1 MTFKQAD
8 SRSTEIDFVIPST
21 VLSKEREKEKSLTFN
36 IGKLSGTAIV
46 SVSIITENSQK
57 DKTFLTL
64 NKKTSTN
71 SDDATKSISRPSN
84 QKNQPTQGDNKG
96 FKTVQADTIMKPV
109 ETENIVKLEQKNL
122 TKSDK
127 SFSDDEED
135 NIKEE
140 TSEKKELKSETIRKS
155 LKINLN
161 EFTFNTQCKRCN
173 YLEKMIEAQGND
185 IKILQNQIECFMKGN
200 FENPNKES
208 ELLESENLLKE
219 PIFNKLFDSNN
230 INFEEISN
238 QTLKTEES
246 KVTSSKKSVSKY
258 NSNKTSAEK
267 DKYKISLQKP
277 GESVDVLV
285 LDDFRE
291 KRIQKYE
298 QEIDNLKAQLFAVL
312 KQKKAMEFIR
322 IENESLRS
330 QISRAEAIRL
340 QLEEKMLVNN
350 NSYQSKLD
358 ITLNDLSKA
367 FKEKNIVQEKYGRLE
382 IQYNSIKL
390 ENDVNMKKLS
400 ELEQKLISDLANAN
414 LLKNFKETI
423 SSLKDDYI
431 KQEKSRVNLQEDFRK
446 SINETNNKLEEFKR
460 ENTKLFTENNVLS
473 SKIKELENS
482 LFTKSREIAEK
493 QKKLLE
499 LEGSMISVKN
509 DQIALNEVT
518 KHRDELTT
526 KFNRIME
533 INYNLNEENS
543 KLNISYQEQNNL
555 QNDKFNILVNANKN
569 IKDALN
575 KKEIELSEKSSTIN
589 GI

>member
-122 TKSDK
+122 MKSDK

-258 NSNKTSAEK
+258 NSNKTSVEK

-493 QKKLLE
+493 QKKLFE

-555 QNDKFNILVNANKN
+555 QNDKFNILVNCPLISCVERTFN
-569 IKDALN
+569 IVFIGNYNFLC
-575 KKEIELSEKSSTIN
+575 
-589 GI
+589 

>member
-1 MTFKQAD
+1 M
-8 SRSTEIDFVIPST
+8 
-21 VLSKEREKEKSLTFN
+21 
-36 IGKLSGTAIV
+36 
-46 SVSIITENSQK
+46 
-57 DKTFLTL
+57 
-64 NKKTSTN
+64 
-71 SDDATKSISRPSN
+71 
-84 QKNQPTQGDNKG
+84 
-96 FKTVQADTIMKPV
+96 
-109 ETENIVKLEQKNL
+109 
-122 TKSDK
+122 
-127 SFSDDEED
+127 EED

>member
-493 QKKLLE
+493 QKKLFE

>member
-1 MTFKQAD
+1 MF
-8 SRSTEIDFVIPST
+8 
-21 VLSKEREKEKSLTFN
+21 
-36 IGKLSGTAIV
+36 
-46 SVSIITENSQK
+46 
-57 DKTFLTL
+57 
-64 NKKTSTN
+64 
-71 SDDATKSISRPSN
+71 
-84 QKNQPTQGDNKG
+84 
-96 FKTVQADTIMKPV
+96 
-109 ETENIVKLEQKNL
+109 
-122 TKSDK
+122 
-127 SFSDDEED
+127 
-135 NIKEE
+135 
-140 TSEKKELKSETIRKS
+140 
-155 LKINLN
+155 
-161 EFTFNTQCKRCN
+161 
-173 YLEKMIEAQGND
+173 
-185 IKILQNQIECFMKGN
+185 
-200 FENPNKES
+200 
-208 ELLESENLLKE
+208 
-219 PIFNKLFDSNN
+219 
-230 INFEEISN
+230 
-238 QTLKTEES
+238 
-246 KVTSSKKSVSKY
+246 
-258 NSNKTSAEK
+258 
-267 DKYKISLQKP
+267 
-277 GESVDVLV
+277 
-285 LDDFRE
+285 
-291 KRIQKYE
+291 
-298 QEIDNLKAQLFAVL
+298 L

>member
-1 MTFKQAD
+1 M
-8 SRSTEIDFVIPST
+8 
-21 VLSKEREKEKSLTFN
+21 
-36 IGKLSGTAIV
+36 
-46 SVSIITENSQK
+46 
-57 DKTFLTL
+57 TL

-258 NSNKTSAEK
+258 K
-267 DKYKISLQKP
+267 
-277 GESVDVLV
+277 
-285 LDDFRE
+285 
-291 KRIQKYE
+291 
-298 QEIDNLKAQLFAVL
+298 
-312 KQKKAMEFIR
+312 
-322 IENESLRS
+322 
-330 QISRAEAIRL
+330 
-340 QLEEKMLVNN
+340 
-350 NSYQSKLD
+350 
-358 ITLNDLSKA
+358 
-367 FKEKNIVQEKYGRLE
+367 
-382 IQYNSIKL
+382 
-390 ENDVNMKKLS
+390 
-400 ELEQKLISDLANAN
+400 
-414 LLKNFKETI
+414 
-423 SSLKDDYI
+423 
-431 KQEKSRVNLQEDFRK
+431 
-446 SINETNNKLEEFKR
+446 
-460 ENTKLFTENNVLS
+460 
-473 SKIKELENS
+473 
-482 LFTKSREIAEK
+482 
-493 QKKLLE
+493 
-499 LEGSMISVKN
+499 
-509 DQIALNEVT
+509 
-518 KHRDELTT
+518 
-526 KFNRIME
+526 
-533 INYNLNEENS
+533 
-543 KLNISYQEQNNL
+543 
-555 QNDKFNILVNANKN
+555 
-569 IKDALN
+569 
-575 KKEIELSEKSSTIN
+575 
-589 GI
+589 